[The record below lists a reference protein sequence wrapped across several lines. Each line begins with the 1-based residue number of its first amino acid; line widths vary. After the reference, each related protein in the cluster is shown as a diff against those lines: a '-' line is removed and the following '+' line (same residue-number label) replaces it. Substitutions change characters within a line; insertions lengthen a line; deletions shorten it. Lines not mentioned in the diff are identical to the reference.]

1 MSVPVITGT
10 LQESYEVLDSVFAFA
25 QEKPE
30 GFFNNTIDMNKA
42 FDNVK
47 DKLRVAARAIGG
59 NAVINC
65 QFEYRIAIDRG
76 LNTKQVLELFA
87 YGTAVLSS
95 KTYITEEK
103 PLFHNPEEIYQLKY
117 DHQGCIQ
124 CPVCGTRFM
133 LDSNEVK
140 SNYFECT
147 ECKNGIKFK
156 TT

>member
-95 KTYITEEK
+95 KTYI
-103 PLFHNPEEIYQLKY
+103 P
-117 DHQGCIQ
+117 
-124 CPVCGTRFM
+124 
-133 LDSNEVK
+133 
-140 SNYFECT
+140 
-147 ECKNGIKFK
+147 
-156 TT
+156 